1 MPRPSGVIRPPL
13 PSVCAPLSEPAM
25 ETNMN
30 SPIDTISP
38 ALSRDADATL
48 KRAYARAEWRIVPLL
63 FGLWLL
69 AWVDR
74 ANGSFA
80 KLQML
85 SDLQFSE
92 AVYGFGAG
100 LFFLGYVIF
109 GVPSTLFQQRVGA
122 RKTMAAIAIGWGAT
136 SIAMTF

>member
-1 MPRPSGVIRPPL
+1 MK
-13 PSVCAPLSEPAM
+13 
-25 ETNMN
+25 TNMK

-38 ALSRDADATL
+38 ALNRDADATL
-48 KRAYARAEWRIVPLL
+48 KRAYVRAEWRIVPLL

-74 ANGSFA
+74 ANVSFA

-92 AVYGFGAG
+92 AVY
-100 LFFLGYVIF
+100 
-109 GVPSTLFQQRVGA
+109 
-122 RKTMAAIAIGWGAT
+122 
-136 SIAMTF
+136 